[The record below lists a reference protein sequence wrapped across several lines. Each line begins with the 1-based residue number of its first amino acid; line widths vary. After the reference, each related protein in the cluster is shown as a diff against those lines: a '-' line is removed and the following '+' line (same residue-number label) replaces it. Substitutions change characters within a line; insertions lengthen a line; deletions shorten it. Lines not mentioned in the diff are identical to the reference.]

1 MDGVISKAVTILREL
16 PSAEDHELYRVLV
29 EADIEP
35 QVAARLV
42 EFLPMAYS
50 RLILAASGARFS
62 NFFRRVLSD
71 GTSEECLLS
80 SEPVWN
86 AAVAFAEAELEQGV
100 SGEDLLAVGARSAEF
115 HAANRL
121 LQAGSKLENLA
132 FEAPVLTWRAP
143 PASLPGR

>member
-1 MDGVISKAVTILREL
+1 MDYVKFGKTGLGV
-16 PSAEDHELYRVLV
+16 
-29 EADIEP
+29 
-35 QVAARLV
+35 
-42 EFLPMAYS
+42 S
-50 RLILAASGARFS
+50 RLCLGCMTYGIPERGPHPWTLDEEKSRPLIRQALELGV
-62 NFFRRVLSD
+62 NFFDTANVYSD